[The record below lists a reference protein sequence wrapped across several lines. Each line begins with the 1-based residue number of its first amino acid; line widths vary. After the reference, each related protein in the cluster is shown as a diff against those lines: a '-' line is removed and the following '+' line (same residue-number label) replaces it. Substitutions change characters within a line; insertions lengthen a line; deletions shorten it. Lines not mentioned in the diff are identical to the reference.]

1 MPMNLSVCIDA
12 VLEGVPLETAL
23 QTVADCG
30 YSAFEFWKWWEKD
43 LDHLLELR
51 NHHQLQIAACC
62 TRFVSLVDPACRE
75 EYLEGLAESVAVAQ
89 RLNCPTLI
97 SQVGDAC
104 PDLSREAQHA
114 SLVAG
119 LREAASILQNSG
131 VVLGIE
137 PLNETV
143 DHQGYYLVRSDE
155 AFAIIEEV
163 GSPNV
168 QVTFDLYHQ
177 QISEGDLTTTLRQHI
192 DKIAHFHAAGCPGR
206 HELGDGELSYPWLF
220 EAIRKTGYS
229 GYIGLEY
236 WPARSAEDGLRT
248 VRHWLPTAD

>member
-1 MPMNLSVCIDA
+1 MRPTPITAARNT
-12 VLEGVPLETAL
+12 PLIA
-23 QTVADCG
+23 
-30 YSAFEFWKWWEKD
+30 YSLPRGRA
-43 LDHLLELR
+43 
-51 NHHQLQIAACC
+51 QSPCAA
-62 TRFVSLVDPACRE
+62 SPLVDPACRE

-163 GSPNV
+163 ARTRSSSCGSRMKRLPLYGNV
-168 QVTFDLYHQ
+168 
-177 QISEGDLTTTLRQHI
+177 
-192 DKIAHFHAAGCPGR
+192 
-206 HELGDGELSYPWLF
+206 
-220 EAIRKTGYS
+220 
-229 GYIGLEY
+229 
-236 WPARSAEDGLRT
+236 WPAS
-248 VRHWLPTAD
+248 VPV